1 MTDKE
6 LLKKLLNA
14 HSDNDTTYGLL
25 IQLAKKFSE
34 FKANKQ
40 KFKPFDRKL
49 PTEELLTSHTTK
61 ALVDIA
67 RNFENSGKARL
78 TKQKLR
84 SIESTLLDANTI
96 KVFENKAESSVK
108 KLRKVKSDETFI
120 IKSTNKSILSCCVQ
134 KETLEIFKEL
144 DELSLK
150 SVIKKSFGEKLCLK
164 YSSKNENKFKSAE
177 LSPRTCSSYKRVDSE
192 ISGIIELE
200 SFPQAKNNLSPSR
213 KACLLRNSGGA
224 GCSNSNFSRIE
235 VSDDRHQIQKHQMNK
250 LIRRVKSVR
259 RSQTKFN

>member
-6 LLKKLLNA
+6 LLKNLLNT

-25 IQLAKKFSE
+25 IKLAEKFSE

-40 KFKPFDRKL
+40 KFKPLDRKL

-84 SIESTLLDANTI
+84 SFESTLLDANKI
-96 KVFENKAESSVK
+96 KVFENNAESSVE

-120 IKSTNKSILSCCVQ
+120 IKSTNKSILSSCVP
-134 KETLEIFKEL
+134 KKTLEIFKEL

-150 SVIKKSFGEKLCLK
+150 SVIEKSFEEKLCLK
-164 YSSKNENKFKSAE
+164 YSSKNEIKFKSAE
-177 LSPRTCSSYKRVDSE
+177 LSTPTCSSNKREDSE

-200 SFPQAKNNLSPSR
+200 SFPQAKNNLSSSN
-213 KACLLRNSGGA
+213 KACLLRNSGCA
-224 GCSNSNFSRIE
+224 GSSKSIFSRTK

-250 LIRRVKSVR
+250 LIQRARSVR
-259 RSQTKFN
+259 RSITKFN